1 MKGILRF
8 AILLTAMVL
17 LAIPGFAQKLDK
29 KASGKGQV
37 NPTTGGGCVAGN
49 ANNPCVIFATTS
61 STTAT
66 WTNIISSTVTD
77 GPDYLFMVPT
87 TENVTFQLSGPTVGF
102 GTFGCGFDSTMTAQL
117 NGFCTNIADTDD
129 PSTYLSL
136 DPSTVNAL
144 NQVTFGFNS
153 AASGLPT
160 DWVFYTTDKNASI
173 VPGSTVPEPSVL
185 ALLACGML
193 AFGIFGMKQL
203 RTQNQS

>member
-117 NGFCTNIADTDD
+117 NGFCTNIADT
-129 PSTYLSL
+129 
-136 DPSTVNAL
+136 
-144 NQVTFGFNS
+144 FGFNS

-193 AFGIFGMKQL
+193 AFGVFGMKQL